1 MRPDKK
7 KVRHHDSRKKAA
19 AAKQKTEGP
28 QQEKPRRVIES
39 NWEADKPDLPDE
51 NSDEGDGSSGVFTG
65 LDFNYVL
72 ENSLTADALLRTKA
86 ELEWE
91 RERQDVFTTE
101 HFSMDLANLEKAMAC
116 VPIHHQLGI
125 DSLSNETVRQ
135 FNTEAETAR
144 KSFSTE
150 EMVEADEVNSRI
162 LAALKLSMAPGGT
175 SSPANTAVQKS
186 PQPSPIK
193 QPQDSNPEDPENE
206 NLEEWLDDFL
216 AS

>member
-1 MRPDKK
+1 MTFFNSFLVTVFMYYRNKLSKQTMRPDKK
-7 KVRHHDSRKKAA
+7 KVRHHDSRKKAV
-19 AAKQKTEGP
+19 AAKQKAEGP

-101 HFSMDLANLEKAMAC
+101 HFSMDLASLEKAMAC

-125 DSLSNETVRQ
+125 DSLSVRIQ
-135 FNTEAETAR
+135 
-144 KSFSTE
+144 SSST
-150 EMVEADEVNSRI
+150 
-162 LAALKLSMAPGGT
+162 L
-175 SSPANTAVQKS
+175 
-186 PQPSPIK
+186 
-193 QPQDSNPEDPENE
+193 
-206 NLEEWLDDFL
+206 LEEVALFL
-216 AS
+216 CSFFTE